1 MNEDKGFKQNV
12 QYIVF
17 YVCTANCT
25 IKLLKDIETFIIRL
39 KWSAILSEFL
49 NLHYLSLLNMNSFR
63 YL

>member
-17 YVCTANCT
+17 YVCT

-39 KWSAILSEFL
+39 KWSAILSEYL
-49 NLHYLSLLNMNSFR
+49 NSHYLSLLNMNSFR

>member
-17 YVCTANCT
+17 YVCT
-25 IKLLKDIETFIIRL
+25 IELLKDIETFIIRL
-39 KWSAILSEFL
+39 KWSAILSEYL
-49 NLHYLSLLNMNSFR
+49 NSHYLSLLNMNSFR

>member
-39 KWSAILSEFL
+39 KWSAILSEYL
-49 NLHYLSLLNMNSFR
+49 N
-63 YL
+63 

>member
-17 YVCTANCT
+17 YVCT

-39 KWSAILSEFL
+39 KWSAILSEYL
-49 NLHYLSLLNMNSFR
+49 TLHYLSLLNMNSFR